1 MEYDGHKLI
10 RDVGVEMATNMALK
24 RARKAQRRKQVVAE
38 KRKLEVFASSLE
50 GTVRRAAAL
59 PIQHCLLTEAIFE
72 NGLGILVV
80 ARGLTPGHV
89 GMATFLIDVFC
100 LGVKDVTF
108 KWIGAEEFAFHVEKL
123 GGASPLVPVDPSY
136 GRKLLRDAVAW
147 SQSKGFPPH
156 RDFAVAA
163 PMLADVNPDNCDE
176 IFRFGRD
183 GKPFYM
189 PGPKES
195 ISLMHRRLEQAVAA
209 RLLEDESA
217 REAAEIDD
225 ASDSTDPLGLLRAG

>member
-1 MEYDGHKLI
+1 
-10 RDVGVEMATNMALK
+10 MATNMALK
-24 RARKAQRRKQVVAE
+24 RTRKAQRRKHVVAE
-38 KRKLEVFASSLE
+38 KRKLEVFTSSLE
-50 GTVRRAAAL
+50 GMVRRAAGM
-59 PIQHCLLTEAIFE
+59 PIQHCLLTEAIFK
-72 NGLGILVV
+72 NGLGLLVV
-80 ARGLTPGHV
+80 ARGLTPEHV
-89 GMATFLIDVFC
+89 GMATFLIDMFC

-123 GGASPLVPVDPSY
+123 GAAAPLVPVDPSY

-156 RDFAVAA
+156 RDFSVVA
-163 PMLADVNPDNCDE
+163 PILADVNTDTCDE

-189 PGPKES
+189 PGPNES
-195 ISLMHRRLEQAVAA
+195 PSVVRRRFELALAA

-217 REAAEIDD
+217 REAAGIDD
-225 ASDSTDPLGLLRAG
+225 ANGSTDAVGSERAG

>member
-1 MEYDGHKLI
+1 MPTLI

-38 KRKLEVFASSLE
+38 KRKLEVFTSSLE
-50 GTVRRAAAL
+50 GMVRRAAAL

-72 NGLGILVV
+72 NGLGI
-80 ARGLTPGHV
+80 
-89 GMATFLIDVFC
+89 
-100 LGVKDVTF
+100 
-108 KWIGAEEFAFHVEKL
+108 
-123 GGASPLVPVDPSY
+123 
-136 GRKLLRDAVAW
+136 RDAVAW

-156 RDFAVAA
+156 REFAVAERI
-163 PMLADVNPDNCDE
+163 LADVSPDPCGAV
-176 IFRFGRD
+176 FQFGRD

-195 ISLMHRRLEQAVAA
+195 VSLIRRRLEQAVAA

>member
-1 MEYDGHKLI
+1 MPTLI

-38 KRKLEVFASSLE
+38 KRKLEVFTSSLE
-50 GTVRRAAAL
+50 GMVRRAAAL

-80 ARGLTPGHV
+80 ARGLTPEHV
-89 GMATFLIDVFC
+89 GMATFLIDMFC

-123 GGASPLVPVDPSY
+123 GAAAPLVPVDPSY

-156 RDFAVAA
+156 RDFSVVA
-163 PMLADVNPDNCDE
+163 PILADVNTDTCDE

-189 PGPKES
+189 PGPNES
-195 ISLMHRRLEQAVAA
+195 PSVVRRRFELALAA

-217 REAAEIDD
+217 REAAGIDD
-225 ASDSTDPLGLLRAG
+225 ANGSTDAVGSERAG

>member
-1 MEYDGHKLI
+1 
-10 RDVGVEMATNMALK
+10 MATNMALK

-38 KRKLEVFASSLE
+38 KRKLEVFSSSLE
-50 GTVRRAAAL
+50 GMVRRAAGM
-59 PIQHCLLTEAIFE
+59 PIQHCLLTEAIFK
-72 NGLGILVV
+72 NGLGLLVV
-80 ARGLTPGHV
+80 ARGLTPEHV
-89 GMATFLIDVFC
+89 GMATFLIDMFC

-123 GGASPLVPVDPSY
+123 GAASPLVPVDPSY

-156 RDFAVAA
+156 RAFAVVA
-163 PMLADVNPDNCDE
+163 PILADVNTDTCDE

-189 PGPKES
+189 PGPKEYVS
-195 ISLMHRRLEQAVAA
+195 VMRRRLEQAVAA

-217 REAAEIDD
+217 PEAAAIED
-225 ASDSTDPLGLLRAG
+225 ASGLSDAAGLER

>member
-1 MEYDGHKLI
+1 
-10 RDVGVEMATNMALK
+10 MATNMALK
-24 RARKAQRRKQVVAE
+24 RARKARRRKQVVAE
-38 KRKLEVFASSLE
+38 KRKLEVLASSLE
-50 GTVRRAAAL
+50 GMVRRAAAL
-59 PIQHCLLTEAIFE
+59 PIQHCLLTEAIFK

-80 ARGLTPGHV
+80 ARGLTPEHV
-89 GMATFLIDVFC
+89 GIAIFLIDMFC

-136 GRKLLRDAVAW
+136 GRKLLRDVVAW

-156 RDFAVAA
+156 RDFAVVA
-163 PMLADVNPDNCDE
+163 PILADVNTDTCDE

-195 ISLMHRRLEQAVAA
+195 VALIRRRLEQAVAA
-209 RLLEDESA
+209 WLLEDESA
-217 REAAEIDD
+217 REAAGIDD
-225 ASDSTDPLGLLRAG
+225 TSGSTDPAGLERAD